1 MQALEGDDEAALR
14 VRHRQQQRRA
24 RVSQATGPFQE
35 RPHDPQNVSNVPRA
49 HPMCEDPETLLIW
62 ALRGDGVWVTPSNEL
77 LLNTARR
84 AMGNHAGGEVLLDD
98 PLALRQQLYGKM
110 AVEDRLVQALDSRE
124 TTVRD
129 LQSSTASL
137 QEARDSLWRQ
147 LEDLR

>member
-1 MQALEGDDEAALR
+1 
-14 VRHRQQQRRA
+14 
-24 RVSQATGPFQE
+24 
-35 RPHDPQNVSNVPRA
+35 
-49 HPMCEDPETLLIW
+49 
-62 ALRGDGVWVTPSNEL
+62 
-77 LLNTARR
+77 
-84 AMGNHAGGEVLLDD
+84 MGNHAGGEVLLDD